1 MVKYSIKD
9 LERLSGIR
17 AHTIR
22 IWEQRYNIIQPQ
34 RTDTNIRYYT
44 DADLKRIL
52 NISILNNHGI
62 KISRIAELSPEEI
75 HEEVRTIVDL
85 KEDDGDQVE
94 AMIMAMV
101 ELNEQR
107 FESIISSNINTLGF
121 LTCIE
126 RIIYP
131 FFEKVGVLWQTGA
144 INPAQ
149 EHFISNLIRQKII
162 VAIDSL
168 EIPTLENRKKFVLF
182 LPESE
187 LHEIGLLIYSYVL
200 RSAGHAVIYLGQ
212 SVPYTD
218 LQQVCDF
225 YKPDALVSL
234 ISNPFPVG
242 TLQVFVDRLGKDF
255 SDKKIYLSGYQFS
268 LESIEFPDN
277 VLLNKD
283 LISFRSHF

>member
-62 KISRIAELSPEEI
+62 KISKIAELSPEEI

-85 KEDDGDQVE
+85 KEDDGDQIE

-101 ELNEQR
+101 ELDEKR
-107 FESIISSNINTLGF
+107 FESIISSNIKTSGF
-121 LTCIE
+121 LNSIE
-126 RIIYP
+126 KIIYP

-168 EIPTLENRKKFVLF
+168 EVPTIENRKKFVLF

-200 RSAGHAVIYLGQ
+200 RSAGHSVIYLGQ
-212 SVPYTD
+212 SVPYSD
-218 LQQVCDF
+218 LLQVCDF

-234 ISNPFPVG
+234 ITNPFPVSE
-242 TLQVFVDRLGKDF
+242 LQVFVNQLAKDF
-255 SDKKIYLSGYQFS
+255 SDKQIYLSGFQFS
-268 LESIEFPDN
+268 LESIEFPEN
-277 VLLNKD
+277 ILLHKD
-283 LISFRSHF
+283 LISFRNRF